1 MEIKKDGRKTVYDTT
16 KGKEKKEVKKSTK
29 EVDNGKK

>member
-1 MEIKKDGRKTVYDTT
+1 MEIKKEGRKTVYDTT
-16 KGKEKKEVKKSTK
+16 KGKKEVKKPTK